1 MSRIMAHRMVFRM
14 LAVRLT
20 VVLRTDRV
28 ARLGIRIR
36 CATSGV
42 TLPTIR
48 RHTIP
53 TLTDPEWEELLGQTR
68 NPVNT
73 INTRY

>member
-1 MSRIMAHRMVFRM
+1 MSRIMAHRTVFRM
-14 LAVRLT
+14 LAVRPT

-36 CATSGV
+36 CAPSGV
-42 TLPTIR
+42 TLPIIS
-48 RHTIP
+48 HPIP
-53 TLTDPEWEELLGQTR
+53 TLTDPEWEGLLGQTR

-73 INTRY
+73 INTRYH